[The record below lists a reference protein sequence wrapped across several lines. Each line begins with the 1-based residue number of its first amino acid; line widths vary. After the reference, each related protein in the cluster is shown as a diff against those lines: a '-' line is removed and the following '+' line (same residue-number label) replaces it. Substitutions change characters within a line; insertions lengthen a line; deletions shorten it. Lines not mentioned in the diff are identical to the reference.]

1 MFDELTIIGGKDK
14 DNNDENISTFTIRQ
28 SQIYS
33 IVGFTGS
40 GKSQLIQDIEG
51 LSQGDTVSK
60 RRICIDGRFPEL
72 SFRYNPRKKVV
83 SHLSQNMSFVLDM
96 NVRDFLKLRREYKFD
111 GDGNGR
117 VYKVIDCANTLA
129 GEPIKETHLLT
140 KLSGGQSRALMIADL
155 AINSDAPIVL
165 IDEIENAGINK
176 LLAMDLL
183 TSHKKIV
190 LVVTHDPVLALLG
203 EKRIIMENGGM
214 KQVITTNDNEKQIL
228 SYLEKL
234 SNIYLSAQDDLRHGK
249 ILEVEKFNQ
258 LRRREDIFYAS

>member
-1 MFDELTIIGGKDK
+1 MFNELTIIGGKDK
-14 DNNDENISTFTIRQ
+14 DNNKENISTFTIKQ

-83 SHLSQNMSFVLDM
+83 SHLSQNMNFVLDM
-96 NVRDFLKLRREYKFD
+96 NVKDFLKLRIESRF
-111 GDGNGR
+111 DGNGLNR
-117 VYKVIDCANTLA
+117 LYEVIDCANTLA
-129 GEPIKETHLLT
+129 GEPIKENYLLT

-155 AINSDAPIVL
+155 AINSNAPIVL

-176 LLAMDLL
+176 LLAMNLL
-183 TSHKKIV
+183 INHKKIV

-214 KQVITTNDNEKQIL
+214 KQVIATNNGEKQIL
-228 SYLEKL
+228 SYLERI
-234 SNIYLSAQDDLRHGK
+234 SNIYLSAQDDLRNGK
-249 ILEVEKFNQ
+249 ILEVDKFN
-258 LRRREDIFYAS
+258 LLKKKEDIFYAS